1 MPNTYHVSGVADCV
15 ALHFSRL
22 LIAGLSPT
30 APGTVGSILA
40 TALAPWLFLP
50 LSPTARLILLLALYA
65 AGSWAAG
72 RTELLLGGKDPSC
85 VVIDELVGQWI
96 ALFPLGLSVFSPL
109 MPHFPG
115 PTLGPASVPL
125 IPLLAG
131 LFLFRVFDISKP
143 GFIRMSESWLK
154 GGQGVMIDDVLA
166 GIMALAALC
175 GFCALWRWAAA

>member
-1 MPNTYHVSGVADCV
+1 M
-15 ALHFSRL
+15 
-22 LIAGLSPT
+22 
-30 APGTVGSILA
+30 
-40 TALAPWLFLP
+40 
-50 LSPTARLILLLALYA
+50 
-65 AGSWAAG
+65 
-72 RTELLLGGKDPSC
+72 
-85 VVIDELVGQWI
+85 VIDELVGQWI

-115 PTLGPASVPL
+115 PTLGPASIPL

-143 GFIRMSESWLK
+143 GFIHMSESWLK